1 MPTFLS
7 FLLPFSW
14 VVPSEFRFGLL
25 FLTFLRDMGSWERD
39 RLDFL
44 SFFGDTVVGCE
55 LPFLI
60 SHSEYLLSLPDLSFS
75 SGTTLRNLELHSI
88 FSQHWKLQMD
98 GMEGGREGSYWGY
111 QPQGGLYSFTLSYT
125 ASCFPLR
132 PCYSLSRNLPSS
144 DFFYCRSFSL
154 IILILRLLVSVRRRG
169 GIEGGDLPVILHTRT
184 PEKLIKFLRDSFMSL
199 GLFIKLYWKRF
210 KFQES

>member
-98 GMEGGREGSYWGY
+98 GMEGGKEGSYWGY
-111 QPQGGLYSFTLSYT
+111 QPQGGFTALLS
-125 ASCFPLR
+125 P
-132 PCYSLSRNLPSS
+132 
-144 DFFYCRSFSL
+144 
-154 IILILRLLVSVRRRG
+154 
-169 GIEGGDLPVILHTRT
+169 
-184 PEKLIKFLRDSFMSL
+184 
-199 GLFIKLYWKRF
+199 
-210 KFQES
+210 